1 MLEDITKDPEYIRGY
16 EEAKRQIEEERKSA
30 YRQGRKAAYREDVQ
44 REYRER
50 EYEREYDEKET
61 IPLAEVTVS
70 TESSEFRK
78 ELIDILREF
87 IAIEQKNSAEIKSL
101 DERLKALEKYTR
113 E

>member
-44 REYRER
+44 REYC
-50 EYEREYDEKET
+50 EREYDEKEA

-101 DERLKALEKYTR
+101 DERLRALEKYTR